1 MKKTKIIK
9 YGLMLVI
16 FATLVGY
23 QSSHTKTQPQDLS
36 KKIYN
41 TNEYSVISVN
51 DGDTVVIS
59 NGLKK
64 ITIRL
69 IGVDT
74 PEVVDPRKP
83 VQCFGREA
91 SENTKRILPSG
102 TVISL
107 ELDSSQGEIDKYGRT
122 LGYVILKDGIN
133 LNKKIIEDGFGH
145 EYTYQNNKYKYQAE
159 FKMAEKAAQ
168 EAARGLWNSSTCGGD
183 TKQSVK

>member
-1 MKKTKIIK
+1 MRELTNF
-9 YGLMLVI
+9 L
-16 FATLVGY
+16 T
-23 QSSHTKTQPQDLS
+23 

-51 DGDTVVIS
+51 DGDTIVIS

-64 ITIRL
+64 LTIRL

-91 SENTKRILPSG
+91 SDNTKRILPHD
-102 TVISL
+102 TLVSL
-107 ELDSSQGEIDKYGRT
+107 ELDPSQGEIDKYGRT
-122 LGYVILKDGIN
+122 LGYVILKDGTN

-145 EYTYQNNKYKYQAE
+145 EYTYQNNKYKYQTEFRQAE
-159 FKMAEKAAQ
+159 QSAR
-168 EAARGLWNSSTCGGD
+168 EAGRGLWNSLTRSGD
-183 TKQSVK
+183 TNQSVN